1 MHKFFGGYVLSFF
14 IDCLVIVFLA
24 LLKKKTIT
32 VTSLWARSVWKKI
45 EILILK
51 ADSGNFKHLHFPRH
65 LAKIIQGSFFTN
77 LQSSI
82 IYIDVPR
89 WWWQLFICM
98 AHPKPDSLL
107 TLLRASI
114 SHIHFEKWDRIKKR
128 IPCASDRRRQM
139 LLSIFR
145 NFKGAFKQQLS
156 ATRTWQW
163 ISAVD
168 KV

>member
-82 IYIDVPR
+82 IYICTKVMVTIIYLHGPPETWLTPYTIEGFDLPYTFSKVR
-89 WWWQLFICM
+89 
-98 AHPKPDSLL
+98 PDKEKNSLRFRPSS
-107 TLLRASI
+107 TNASQ
-114 SHIHFEKWDRIKKR
+114 HF
-128 IPCASDRRRQM
+128 S
-139 LLSIFR
+139 
-145 NFKGAFKQQLS
+145 
-156 ATRTWQW
+156 
-163 ISAVD
+163 
-168 KV
+168 